1 MSTTLSTGMATSI
14 GSLPHTDADAAASVV
29 IDRHPQL
36 PAAPQLPAR
45 SAREAMIAQAAE
57 GIHGV
62 TVLDDGTLRVDVE
75 AVEAGLS
82 EGVPVDGSLRPMGDG
97 GILRFLDHISG
108 RTEPVKLQL
117 TGPVTLGLALVR
129 AGVPCRPAF
138 AVAATAVRVRGRALL
153 DQVARHAPG
162 APVVLFVDEPSLAAV
177 AHPGFPLPPHAVV
190 DMLTATLSS
199 MHGADATGVHCCGPT
214 TWSMVF
220 EAGPDIISLPVALA
234 GGLEPAAVGAF
245 LSGGGWIAWGAVP
258 TDAPVSDDVSFLWRR
273 LLGVWSDLVRG
284 GCPSLP
290 LRERALVTP
299 ACGLA
304 GHGLNQAERALSL
317 TFQLGER
324 IRDQATTRR
333 LTIGA

>member
-1 MSTTLSTGMATSI
+1 VLSTGVATSI
-14 GSLPHTDADAAASVV
+14 GSLPHTDPDAAATVV
-29 IDRHPQL
+29 LERNPEL

-45 SAREAMIAQAAE
+45 SAREGMIAQSAH

-62 TVLDDGTLRVDVE
+62 AVLDDGMLHADAEV
-75 AVEAGLS
+75 VEAGLA
-82 EGVPVDGSLRPMGDG
+82 EGVPIDGALRPPEDG
-97 GILRFLDHISG
+97 GLLRFLERIDG
-108 RTEPVKLQL
+108 RRAPVKVQL
-117 TGPVTLGLALVR
+117 TGPVTLGLALARTGVAFR
-129 AGVPCRPAF
+129 AAF
-138 AVAATAVRVRGRALL
+138 AVAADAVQVRARAML

-162 APVVLFVDEPSLAAV
+162 APVVVFLDEPSLAV
-177 AHPGFPLPPHAVV
+177 VEHPGFPLPPHAVV
-190 DMLTATLSS
+190 DMLTAALASL
-199 MHGADATGVHCCGPT
+199 HGASATGIHCCGPT
-214 TWSMVF
+214 KWSLVF
-220 EAGPDIISLPVALA
+220 EAGPDILSLPVALA

-245 LSGGGWIAWGAVP
+245 LSSGGWVAWGAVP

-304 GHGLNQAERALSL
+304 GHGPSQAERVL
-317 TFQLGER
+317 TLTVKLGER
-324 IRDQATTRR
+324 MREQATSRR